1 MSIITARTME
11 RLAAT
16 TPQETLEMMRRQLI
30 ADQLRNA
37 AALKKRMEGDMADV
51 DFALNADVT
60 NGHKR
65 GFE

>member
-1 MSIITARTME
+1 MSIISDRTRE

-16 TPQETLEMMRRQLI
+16 TPSETLEMMRRQLL

-37 AALKKRMEGDMADV
+37 EAIKRRMQGDMSDV
-51 DFALNADVT
+51 EFALSVDAT
-60 NGHKR
+60 HAHKR